1 MSCRTFQ
8 SDTGQTAWS
17 FLSSLVSL
25 INQFCLFYSY
35 SLNHKNLVNRTI
47 YFTQVNSLK
56 ALLYSETASG
66 LPWASFGEVPNPADP
81 FILNITSLPVLH
93 FLGTLCFATFS
104 FMKLWWDRNEGQR
117 HKMCCSRQ
125 HIYLCCNKGLQGF
138 DSEKLSWVEIWILS
152 AFLKSRWYPVVWE
165 LSKKC
170 KWN

>member
-1 MSCRTFQ
+1 MPCRTFQ
-8 SDTGQTAWS
+8 SDRGQTAWS

-35 SLNHKNLVNRTI
+35 SPRNHKNLVNRTI

-66 LPWASFGEVPNPADP
+66 LPWASSGDMPNPADP
-81 FILNITSLPVLH
+81 FILIITSLPAFH

-104 FMKLWWDRNEGQR
+104 FMKLCWDRNEGQR
-117 HKMCCSRQ
+117 HKMCYSRQ

-138 DSEKLSWVEIWILS
+138 DSEKLSWVEIWILWP
-152 AFLKSRWYPVVWE
+152 FLKSRWYPMIWE
-165 LSKKC
+165 LSIKC
-170 KWN
+170 K